1 LPDRLP
7 YARLVELLAPE
18 LTVFK
23 NARRGRG
30 ARDDT
35 PPYAVEREL
44 EDLDAII
51 RVAGEP
57 VLLYGGS

>member
-1 LPDRLP
+1 LPTACPKRASSNCSRPSSLSST
-7 YARLVELLAPE
+7 A
-18 LTVFK
+18 TV
-23 NARRGRG
+23 AGAG
-30 ARDDT
+30 ARGDT